1 MELGNLV
8 RLYFNQSYQ
17 FETKFQ
23 LQSNIHQFLKRFMY
37 ERHNV
42 VDSKDIYHGYV
53 SHTLRSKKVSLN
65 RLKNIIRILKQ
76 EQVFTHHEIIICIK
90 IYSTETH

>member
-37 ERHNV
+37 ERHN
-42 VDSKDIYHGYV
+42 V